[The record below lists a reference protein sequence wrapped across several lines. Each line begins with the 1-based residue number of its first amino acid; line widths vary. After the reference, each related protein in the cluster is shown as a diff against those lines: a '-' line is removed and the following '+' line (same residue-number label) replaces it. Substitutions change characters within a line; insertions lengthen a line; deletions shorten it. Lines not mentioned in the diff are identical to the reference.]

1 MLGQNFLLGDLQL
14 FSEVN
19 FTDPESF
26 STISLTFKDKEKL
39 TMHILGFK
47 KDEYMLLYS
56 CVRPPGFLKINVEN
70 AWLLSRK
77 PFLDSQTTRS
87 IQKFLFNHF
96 RLSSIYFRTHWAKS
110 CRSQMKS
117 LTEKRNNR
125 FKRWF
130 LRHALNIGNKLLDQI
145 HLKKMLR

>member
-1 MLGQNFLLGDLQL
+1 MLGRNFLLGDLQL

-26 STISLTFKDKEKL
+26 STISVTFKDKEKL

-56 CVRPPGFLKINVEN
+56 CVRHPGFVKKN

-87 IQKFLFNHF
+87 IQKFLFNNF
-96 RLSSIYFRTHWAKS
+96 RLSHLYFRTHWAKS
-110 CRSQMKS
+110 CRSQMKN